1 MAVQILDVKIIRICR
16 NCYGKIM
23 YLLRECY
30 VFPQGVRRPF
40 NNF

>member
-1 MAVQILDVKIIRICR
+1 MQILEVKVTRICR

-30 VFPQGVRRPF
+30 LSPQVSGHPE
-40 NNF
+40 